1 LMRLSWFIASIA
13 TAAAALWGAQF
24 ALRAA
29 PLAVAGDLPSP
40 AALAAFDGDPA
51 IMTPEDWLA
60 RRAPLLRAAFQRT
73 VYGTPPD
80 ASVPHIVSR
89 QLIDDAAFNE
99 LGRIEQ
105 LSLRFSGQHGEAAFS
120 MLLITPRSARGPS
133 PVVIVPNFCG
143 NAAALAGKYRRVS
156 AAAWRAPR
164 CRTAAGLALT
174 RTMHGA
180 NIIEPPFADLL
191 RDGYAVATFS
201 PAEIAPDDPILA
213 RAAIA
218 RLPDASADRLG
229 AVGAWAWAI
238 SRVVDVLEAEPRVD
252 HTRIAAFGHSRQ
264 GKAVLWAA
272 ASDPRIALV
281 IANQS
286 GRLGASPTRSR
297 TGEQL
302 PQLFQRYPHWFPA
315 SAGESAQIDID
326 QHLLLALIAPRPIL
340 LGAARLDR
348 WSDPAGAFRS
358 AEAATPVYRLF
369 GGDGLDQPNMQSP
382 NLHADI
388 AVFLRPGGHGVRPR
402 DWQVARAFLNAHF
415 GAPGRADTA
424 AR

>member
-1 LMRLSWFIASIA
+1 
-13 TAAAALWGAQF
+13 
-24 ALRAA
+24 
-29 PLAVAGDLPSP
+29 
-40 AALAAFDGDPA
+40 
-51 IMTPEDWLA
+51 
-60 RRAPLLRAAFQRT
+60 
-73 VYGTPPD
+73 
-80 ASVPHIVSR
+80 
-89 QLIDDAAFNE
+89 
-99 LGRIEQ
+99 
-105 LSLRFSGQHGEAAFS
+105 
-120 MLLITPRSARGPS
+120 
-133 PVVIVPNFCG
+133 
-143 NAAALAGKYRRVS
+143 
-156 AAAWRAPR
+156 
-164 CRTAAGLALT
+164 
-174 RTMHGA
+174 
-180 NIIEPPFADLL
+180 
-191 RDGYAVATFS
+191 
-201 PAEIAPDDPILA
+201 
-213 RAAIA
+213 
-218 RLPDASADRLG
+218 
-229 AVGAWAWAI
+229 
-238 SRVVDVLEAEPRVD
+238 LEGEPRVD

-302 PQLFQRYPHWFPA
+302 PQLFQRYPHWFSA

-369 GGDGLDQPNMQSP
+369 GGDGLDQPDMQSP

-402 DWQVARAFLNAHF
+402 DWQVARAILNAHF
-415 GAPGRADTA
+415 GAPERPDTA
-424 AR
+424 ARECTSACTKRCLPATASPLVRH